1 MNQPIQ
7 QQLVPIDVP
16 DDDGID
22 LATYLDTLFDHRW
35 LIASIALVIS
45 LLGAA
50 YAFMVKPIYQANM
63 VIQVEDSPNS
73 SKNILGD
80 MSSMFD
86 VKTAATSEMEILRS
100 RRVVSHAVDSLR
112 LYINARPKYFPVV
125 GAWLAGRNKQL
136 SEPGLF
142 GYGGYA
148 WGAEQIDV
156 SAFNVPESL
165 EDRVFVLTAGAN
177 GQFSLNDSEQD
188 IELKGSA
195 GSMLKAEVDGGSIEL
210 QVERLSAKP
219 GVQFLLSASSRL
231 DSINKLQNSLAIS
244 EKGKQSGILGITLE
258 GTDPKLTTS
267 ILNEIGREYVR
278 QNVERKSEEAEKSLT
293 FLGNQLPDLKR
304 QLEQSETKFNQFRN
318 TSGTI
323 DLGEEAKMLLQQSVS
338 AQTKLL
344 ELKQKR
350 EELLVRFTTGHRDV
364 AGIDSQMKEINGEMQ
379 SIAARIKKLPLLE
392 QDVLRL
398 TRDVKVNTDLYTALL
413 NTAQQLRLVK
423 AGKVGNVRLVDAA
436 VAPKRPI
443 KPNRPTVV
451 AIAMLIGLFLGVVS
465 AFIKKSLFGGIDD
478 AHEIEQMLGL
488 TVYANIPHSKQQE
501 GLYQQVHAKSRQMS
515 VLAQIDPTDTAIESL
530 RSFRTSLQ
538 FSMLD
543 AKNNI
548 VLITGPTPGLGKSFV
563 SVNFAAVLAAAGKKV
578 LLVDADLRKGY
589 LHQYFGFDRENG
601 LSDLV
606 AGSCSLEHA
615 VHKEVVKNVDFIST
629 GNMPPNPSEL
639 LLHENIGRLLQSLSD
654 SYDYV
659 LIDTPPVLAVSDTL
673 ILAPYVGS
681 VFMITRAGQSTIGDI
696 KESVKRCSQTGIAVK
711 GVIFNGIKHRPGGY
725 GYGYKY
731 GRYRYTQYKY

>member
-7 QQLVPIDVP
+7 QLVPINIP
-16 DDDGID
+16 DDDEID
-22 LATYLDTLFDHRW
+22 LATYLDILFDNRW
-35 LIASIALVIS
+35 LIVSIALVIA
-45 LLGAA
+45 LLGAS
-50 YAFMVKPIYQANM
+50 YAFIAKPIYEANIL
-63 VIQVEDSPNS
+63 IQVEDSPNS

-100 RRVVSHAVDSLR
+100 RMVVSRAVDNLR
-112 LYINARPKYFPVV
+112 LYTSVRPKYFPLV

-142 GYGGYA
+142 GTGGYV
-148 WGAEQIDV
+148 WGAEHIDV
-156 SAFNVPESL
+156 STFNVPESL
-165 EDRVFVLTAGAN
+165 EDRDFVLTVEAN
-177 GQFSLNDSEQD
+177 GQFSLTESKQD
-188 IELKGSA
+188 IHLKGSV
-195 GSMLKAEVDGGSIEL
+195 GSTLKAREEGGNIEL
-210 QVERLSAKP
+210 RVDRLSAKP
-219 GVQFLLSASSRL
+219 GAQFLLSSSSRL
-231 DSINKLQNSLAIS
+231 TTIEKLQNAMAIA
-244 EKGKQSGILGITLE
+244 EKGKQSGIIGITLE
-258 GTDPKLTTS
+258 GTNPKLTSS

-293 FLGNQLPDLKR
+293 FLDKQLPDLKH

-318 TSGTI
+318 TSGTV
-323 DLGEEAKMLLQQSVS
+323 DLGEEAKMLLQQSVN
-338 AQTKLL
+338 AQSKLI

-350 EELLVRFTTGHRDV
+350 EEMLIRFTTDHPAV
-364 AGIDSQMKEINGEMQ
+364 VGIDSQMKEINGEMQ
-379 SIAARIKKLPLLE
+379 EITARIKKLPLLE

-398 TRDVKVNTDLYTALL
+398 TRDVKLNTDLYTALL
-413 NTAQQLRLVK
+413 NSAQQLRLVK

-436 VAPKRPI
+436 MVPEKPI
-443 KPNRPTVV
+443 KPNRPIVI
-451 AIAMLIGLFLGVVS
+451 AIALLIGLFLGVIS
-465 AFIKKSLFGGIDD
+465 AFIKKSLFGGISD

-501 GLYQQVHAKSRQMS
+501 ALYQRVLAKSSQVS
-515 VLAQIDPTDTAIESL
+515 VLAQNDPTDTAIESL

-548 VLITGPTPGLGKSFV
+548 VLISGPTPGLGKSFV

-589 LHQYFGFDRENG
+589 LHQYFGFGRETG
-601 LSDLV
+601 LSELV
-606 AGSCSLEHA
+606 AGACSLEQA
-615 VHKEVVKNVDFIST
+615 LHKGVVENVDFIAT
-629 GNMPPNPSEL
+629 GSFPPNPSEL
-639 LLHENIGRLLQSLSD
+639 LLHENVGRLLQSLSG

-673 ILAPYVGS
+673 ILGPYVGAI
-681 VFMITRAGQSTIGDI
+681 FFITRAGQSTIGDI
-696 KESVKRCSQTGIAVK
+696 KEAIKRCSHTGIPVK
-711 GVIFNGIKHRPGGY
+711 GVIFNDIKRRPGSY

-731 GRYRYTQYKY
+731 GKYRYTQYKY

>member
-7 QQLVPIDVP
+7 QLVPINVP
-16 DDDGID
+16 DDDEID

-35 LIASIALVIS
+35 LIASIALVIT

-50 YAFMVKPIYQANM
+50 YAFMAKPIYEANM
-63 VIQVEDSPNS
+63 VVQVEDSPTS
-73 SKNILGD
+73 SSNILGS

-86 VKTAATSEMEILRS
+86 VKTAATSEIEIIRS
-100 RRVVSHAVDSLR
+100 RMVMSRAVDNLL
-112 LYINARPKYFPVV
+112 LYIDARPKYFPLV
-125 GAWLAGRNKQL
+125 GGWLAGRNKQL

-165 EDRVFVLTAGAN
+165 EDHEFVLTAGAN
-177 GQFSLNDSEQD
+177 GQFRLSESKQE
-188 IELKGSA
+188 IELKGSV
-195 GSMLKAEVDGGSIEL
+195 GSTLKAEVDGGAIEL
-210 QVERLSAKP
+210 KVEHLSAKP
-219 GVQFLLSASSRL
+219 GAQFLLSASSRL
-231 DSINKLQNSLAIS
+231 DSISQLQKDMAIA

-258 GTDPKLTTS
+258 GTDPKLTS
-267 ILNEIGREYVR
+267 NILNEIGREYVR

-293 FLGNQLPDLKR
+293 FLDKQLPDLKR

-318 TSGTI
+318 ASGTV

-338 AQTKLL
+338 AQTKLI

-364 AGIDSQMKEINGEMQ
+364 AGLDSQMKEINGELQ

-436 VAPKRPI
+436 VAPKQPI
-443 KPNRPTVV
+443 KPKRLTVV
-451 AIAMLIGLFLGVVS
+451 AIAMLMGLFLGVIC
-465 AFIKKSLFGGIDD
+465 AFIKKSLFGGVDD

-501 GLYQQVHAKSRQMS
+501 GLYQQVLAKSREKS

-548 VLITGPTPGLGKSFV
+548 ILITGPTPGLGKSFV
-563 SVNFAAVLAAAGKKV
+563 SVNFAAVLAVAGKKV
-578 LLVDADLRKGY
+578 LLVDADMRKGY
-589 LHQYFGFDRENG
+589 LHQYFGFGRENG

-606 AGSCSLEHA
+606 AGTCSLEQV
-615 VHKEVVKNVDFIST
+615 VHKDVVKNVDFIAT

-639 LLHENIGRLLQSLSD
+639 LLQENIGRLLQSLSG

-659 LIDTPPVLAVSDTL
+659 LIDTPPVLPVSDTL

-681 VFMITRAGQSTIGDI
+681 LFMVARAGQSTIGEI
-696 KESVKRCSQTGIAVK
+696 KESIKRCSQTGIPVK
-711 GVIFNGIKHRPGGY
+711 GVIFNDIKHRPGGY

-731 GRYRYTQYKY
+731 GKYRYTQYKY